1 MEVRKHTL
9 ESYPQVGSDVTD
21 IGGNGYDCGGVS
33 SLTQSLA
40 SSLAAVQTYRAAQE
54 AHPTA
59 SADPETW

>member
-1 MEVRKHTL
+1 
-9 ESYPQVGSDVTD
+9 VGD

-40 SSLAAVQTYRAAQE
+40 SSLAAVQAYRAAQE

-59 SADPETW
+59 PADPETW